1 MPYFGDDERYKALVN
16 LKPMPKKV
24 YEEFGRVDLD
34 SAKAYFESKECD
46 YMLIPSDEIPDTDNP
61 DVRILKAG
69 IRGIRFNYKEYKNIE
84 LPLIGVHEPYYL
96 ATALETLK
104 DFPFGDPVIKKAV
117 RIAGDYFSVKKT
129 GNKPVSFEGHVWNSE
144 TAANIQETAS
154 KYANGPFV
162 MIAGFTSGVD
172 FDSFGELLFK
182 DAFQILTYRLK
193 NHEDALPAYDAGN
206 MIRRINPNVTEASSL
221 EEARELAGLLA
232 GDKGVI
238 IQIN

>member
-1 MPYFGDDERYKALVN
+1 MPYFGDDERYKGLVN

-34 SAKAYFESKECD
+34 SVKAYFESKECD

-84 LPLIGVHEPYYL
+84 LPFIGVHEPYYL
-96 ATALETLK
+96 AAAIRMLK
-104 DFPFGDPVIKKAV
+104 DFPIGDPVIKKAV
-117 RIAGDYFSVKKT
+117 RIAGDYFSVRKAS
-129 GNKPVSFEGHVWNSE
+129 GKPLMFEGPVFDRESAENLTE
-144 TAANIQETAS
+144 TVK
-154 KYANGPFV
+154 KYGKGSFV

-193 NHEDALPAYDAGN
+193 NHEDALPAYDVGN
-206 MIRRINPNVTEASSL
+206 MIREINPNVTEASSL
-221 EEARELAGLLA
+221 EEAVELATLLA
-232 GDKGVI
+232 GESGVI

>member
-1 MPYFGDDERYKALVN
+1 
-16 LKPMPKKV
+16 
-24 YEEFGRVDLD
+24 
-34 SAKAYFESKECD
+34 
-46 YMLIPSDEIPDTDNP
+46 
-61 DVRILKAG
+61 
-69 IRGIRFNYKEYKNIE
+69 
-84 LPLIGVHEPYYL
+84 IGEHEPYYL
-96 ATALETLK
+96 ANALEKLK
-104 DFPFGDPVIKKAV
+104 YFPLGDPGIKKPV
-117 RIAGDYFSVKKT
+117 RLDGEYFGVRKAS
-129 GNKPVSFEGHVWNSE
+129 GKPLMFEGPVFDRESAENLKE
-144 TAANIQETAS
+144 TVK
-154 KYANGPFV
+154 KYANGSFV